1 MSAPTPDQVPEFI
14 AAGLPCE
21 QLVVQGDGQ
30 HFFAT
35 IVSAEFEG
43 KNIGNWG
50 FGNEYADGTPAPLPQ
65 LDLVEALL
73 HFYFADGLPCE
84 KLVVEGEGRHFFATI
99 VSTAFEGLSRVR
111 RHQRV
116 YAALGDRM
124 REQIHALSMKTLTP
138 AEYAADSSAPD
149 QHLHH

>member
-1 MSAPTPDQVPEFI
+1 MADPTPEQVRSFI
-14 AAGLPCE
+14 AAGLRCE
-21 QLVVQGDGQ
+21 KLDVEGDGR

-43 KNIGNWG
+43 
-50 FGNEYADGTPAPLPQ
+50 L
-65 LDLVEALL
+65 AL
-73 HFYFADGLPCE
+73 
-84 KLVVEGEGRHFFATI
+84 
-99 VSTAFEGLSRVR
+99 VR

-138 AEYAADSSAPD
+138 AEFSAQLPS
-149 QHLHH
+149 QNPAH

>member
-1 MSAPTPDQVPEFI
+1 MSEPTADEVREFI

-21 QLVVQGDGQ
+21 HLEVEGDGR

-35 IVSAEFEG
+35 IVSAEF
-43 KNIGNWG
+43 
-50 FGNEYADGTPAPLPQ
+50 
-65 LDLVEALL
+65 
-73 HFYFADGLPCE
+73 DGL
-84 KLVVEGEGRHFFATI
+84 A
-99 VSTAFEGLSRVR
+99 RVR

-138 AEYAADSSAPD
+138 AEYAAQGGAASP
-149 QHLHH
+149 QHH

>member
-1 MSAPTPDQVPEFI
+1 MADPTPSEVRDYI
-14 AAGLPCE
+14 AVGLDCTHLE
-21 QLVVQGDGQ
+21 VEGDGR

-43 KNIGNWG
+43 K
-50 FGNEYADGTPAPLPQ
+50 L
-65 LDLVEALL
+65 
-73 HFYFADGLPCE
+73 
-84 KLVVEGEGRHFFATI
+84 
-99 VSTAFEGLSRVR
+99 RVA

-138 AEYAADSSAPD
+138 AEWAAQQQPSAD
-149 QHLHH
+149 HHH

>member
-1 MSAPTPDQVPEFI
+1 MSDPTPENVRAFI
-14 AAGLPCE
+14 AAGLACQHLQVE
-21 QLVVQGDGQ
+21 GDGR

-43 KNIGNWG
+43 L
-50 FGNEYADGTPAPLPQ
+50 A
-65 LDLVEALL
+65 
-73 HFYFADGLPCE
+73 
-84 KLVVEGEGRHFFATI
+84 
-99 VSTAFEGLSRVR
+99 RVR

-138 AEYAADSSAPD
+138 AEHAAASDAA
-149 QHLHH
+149 

>member
-1 MSAPTPDQVPEFI
+1 MAEPTPQQVRDFI
-14 AAGLPCE
+14 AAGLACE
-21 QLVVQGDGQ
+21 HLEVEGDGR

-43 KNIGNWG
+43 
-50 FGNEYADGTPAPLPQ
+50 LP
-65 LDLVEALL
+65 
-73 HFYFADGLPCE
+73 
-84 KLVVEGEGRHFFATI
+84 
-99 VSTAFEGLSRVR
+99 RVR

-138 AEYAADSSAPD
+138 AEHAADTGSGPSAPAC
-149 QHLHH
+149 HHH

>member
-1 MSAPTPDQVPEFI
+1 MADPTPAEVREFI
-14 AAGLPCE
+14 AAGLACDTLE
-21 QLVVQGDGQ
+21 VEGDGR

-43 KNIGNWG
+43 
-50 FGNEYADGTPAPLPQ
+50 LP
-65 LDLVEALL
+65 
-73 HFYFADGLPCE
+73 
-84 KLVVEGEGRHFFATI
+84 
-99 VSTAFEGLSRVR
+99 RVR

-138 AEYAADSSAPD
+138 AEFSA
-149 QHLHH
+149 QAHHH